1 MTIREQVKLV
11 GTALEAWSKANR
23 GRVFVASDTIDCLE
37 QLRARPGTPTCA
49 ILWNGRDTVGDMDR
63 LGKKANTFK
72 VVVSRGRSLRIVA
85 GESLTEGA
93 AGGEPMF
100 DLVEQAE
107 AVVLGVR
114 QEVGEDDDPEDAIPV
129 HEGTGPFEVNGML
142 LDAME
147 IRFSLVSQAEVQFT
161 DDEV

>member
-11 GTALEAWSKANR
+11 EAALASWVKANR
-23 GRVFVASDTIDCLE
+23 GRVFVASDVLDCIE

-49 ILWNGRDTVGDMDR
+49 ILWNGRDPVGDIDR
-63 LGKKANTFK
+63 LGKKSNKFK
-72 VVVSRGRSLRIVA
+72 VVVSRGRSLKLVA

-93 AGGEPMF
+93 AGGSPMF

-107 AVVLGVR
+107 VVVLGVR
-114 QEVGEDDDPEDAIPV
+114 QEVGEDDDPEDEIPV

-147 IRFSLVSQAEVQFT
+147 IRFSLASQAEVQTT
-161 DDEV
+161 DDE